1 MTKRLTK
8 SLGDK
13 KIAGV
18 CSGVAKYF
26 GIDPTVVRIAWA
38 LLVLLFG
45 VGIFL
50 YLVCWLL
57 MPDDSSI

>member
-26 GIDPTVVRIAWA
+26 GIDPTVVRIAWV

-50 YLVCWLL
+50 YLVCCLL

>member
-1 MTKRLTK
+1 MTQRLTK
-8 SLGDK
+8 SLSDK

-26 GIDPTVVRIAWA
+26 GVDPTVVRIAWA

>member
-8 SLGDK
+8 SPGDK

-26 GIDPTVVRIAWA
+26 GIDPTVVRIAWV

>member
-26 GIDPTVVRIAWA
+26 GVDPTVVRIAWA

>member
-1 MTKRLTK
+1 MTKCLTK
-8 SLGDK
+8 SLSDK

-26 GIDPTVVRIAWA
+26 GVDPTVVRIAWA

>member
-18 CSGVAKYF
+18 CSGVAKYI
-26 GIDPTVVRIAWA
+26 GIDPTVVRIAWV

>member
-8 SLGDK
+8 SLSDK

-26 GIDPTVVRIAWA
+26 GVDPTVVRIAWA

>member
-26 GIDPTVVRIAWA
+26 GIDPTVVRIAWV

>member
-26 GIDPTVVRIAWA
+26 GIDPTVVRIAWV
-38 LLVLLFG
+38 LLVLLLG